1 MICGVLISR
10 AGAGFVRTTLILS
23 GTAHALLWAL
33 IALSGPEPMARQQT
47 ESPID
52 VEIVSPK
59 DVDQA
64 SQARDGDKADA
75 SSQENL
81 VAEPV
86 SQADR
91 REQPPQAQQERKAQ
105 GSEVKQAPER
115 PAPTADRRSA
125 GVSASATASAD
136 QPKSKPDQPR
146 SESQPQPQMQTQP
159 WSTWFDSA
167 LSSPLVTASAGL
179 DTAVPA
185 AKLSESE
192 IAEFKRHL
200 QQCWKPP
207 AALARGGQVVVV
219 LRVALRPSGELMAEP
234 DLIAGTASE
243 EGAALMHTAV
253 RALQQCQ
260 PYGFLPA
267 AKYKEWKVLDL
278 GFSPTGLSSLP
289 VL

>member
-1 MICGVLISR
+1 M
-10 AGAGFVRTTLILS
+10 AGAGFVRTMLIIS
-23 GTAHALLWAL
+23 GTAHALLWGL
-33 IALSGPEPMARQQT
+33 IALSGPEPMAKQQA

-64 SQARDGDKADA
+64 PQARDGDKADA
-75 SSQENL
+75 SPQEKP
-81 VAEPV
+81 APAPV
-86 SQADR
+86 SQSDT
-91 REQPPQAQQERKAQ
+91 EQSPQGQQERKARA
-105 GSEVKQAPER
+105 SEVTQAPQS
-115 PAPTADRRSA
+115 PAPVVDRQSR
-125 GVSASATASAD
+125 GMSASATASAE
-136 QPKSKPDQPR
+136 QPKSTPDQSR
-146 SESQPQPQMQTQP
+146 SQLQPEPQMQAQP
-159 WSTWFDSA
+159 WSTWFETA
-167 LSSPLVTASAGL
+167 LTSPLVTASAGL
-179 DTAVPA
+179 DKDAHA
-185 AKLSESE
+185 ANLSTSE
-192 IAEFKRHL
+192 IAEFKRRL

-207 AALARGGQVVVV
+207 AALGRGGQGVVV
-219 LRVALRPSGELMAEP
+219 LRVALRPSGELIAEP

-278 GFSPTGLSSLP
+278 SFSPAGLSSLP